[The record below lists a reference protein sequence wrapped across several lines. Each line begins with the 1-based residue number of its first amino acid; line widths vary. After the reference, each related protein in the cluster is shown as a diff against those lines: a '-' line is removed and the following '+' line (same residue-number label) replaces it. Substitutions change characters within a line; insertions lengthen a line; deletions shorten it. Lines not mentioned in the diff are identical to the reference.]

1 MSPELIKAIRER
13 LHAGQEKETIKTD
26 VLAQGHSESIF
37 EAAFTLAIHDQY
49 TTVATAEP
57 SVRSLITHGVKTLTS
72 RLDLGLLLA
81 VPMVLTALITTLGEV
96 HKSNNAIFFT
106 TAGFTLLAML
116 AYVLVLGAVLYIV
129 THENETPTYTVA
141 FSWSIKNIFSLLFI
155 YILTGLVIGGG
166 FLLLIVPGVTVLVSV
181 YFSQYVF
188 AKTGVGGMRS
198 LLASRSLV
206 HGRWW
211 LVAQKLA
218 GLLLLAVIPLA
229 ILGSVQEVLLKAQH
243 SPWMKFGTDSV
254 IEIVG
259 ALVAVVTMSAI
270 FHIYLYLEA
279 TKPIQQ
285 SPARGTKIIYWI
297 FVTVGLIMIPVIGFL
312 VFMYGDIN
320 NFDKNVP
327 FQNSELSLETEIN
340 GAELTAAEYYLGHN
354 QSYVGVCDELK
365 RVVTA
370 TTDIECNEN
379 EKAWALQGA
388 AGSQRWCVDTDNSPK
403 KVQTDLAGR
412 TTCLALPQ

>member
-13 LHAGQEKETIKTD
+13 LHAGQEKETIKVD
-26 VLAQGHSESIF
+26 VLAQGHSEAIF

-57 SVRSLITHGVKTLTS
+57 SVGTLITQGLKTLTT

-81 VPMVLTALITTLGEV
+81 LPMVLTALVATLGEV
-96 HKSNNAIFFT
+96 YKNNNTIFVA
-106 TAGFTLLAML
+106 TASLTLLAML
-116 AYVLVLGAVLYIV
+116 AYVVVLGAALYII
-129 THENETPTYTVA
+129 THENEDPTYTTA

-166 FLLLIVPGVTVLVSV
+166 LILLIIPGVAVLISV
-181 YFSQYVF
+181 YFSQYIF
-188 AKTGVGGMRS
+188 AKTGVGGMRA

-206 HGRWW
+206 YGRWW
-211 LVAQKLA
+211 LVAKKL
-218 GLLLLAVIPLA
+218 GGFLFLAVIPLV
-229 ILGSVQEVLLKAQH
+229 ILSSVQEALLKVHH
-243 SPWMKFGTDSV
+243 SPWVKFGTDSV
-254 IEIVG
+254 IEIAG
-259 ALVAVVTMSAI
+259 ALIAVVTMSAI

-285 SPARGTKIIYWI
+285 SPDRGIKITYWI
-297 FVTVGLIMIPVIGFL
+297 FVIVGLIMIPVIGFL

-354 QSYVGVCDELK
+354 QSYVGVCDELR

-370 TTDIECNEN
+370 TTDIECNES

-388 AGSQRWCVDTDNSPK
+388 AGSERWCVDTDNSPK
-403 KVQTDLAGR
+403 RVQTDLAGR
-412 TTCLALPQ
+412 TTCLALP